1 MSKSNRRSIAIY
13 HLLSILGLGLLL
25 GLKHALDADHV
36 VAVSTITSQTKS
48 LKKAARIGAF
58 WGLGHTTTLLVAGV
72 IVLTFGLTIPRRI
85 GLGFEFAVG
94 IMLVVLGVRVLLRIR
109 KDKIHVHRHEHD
121 GDTHTHLHAHASTPT
136 HSHNH
141 MSFAVGM
148 VHGLAGSAALMLLV
162 LATVRSLPLGILYIG
177 IFGIGTMVGMAVVTA
192 LISLPFLAA
201 ARMRRLQTG
210 LTCAAGLASII
221 LGCTTMFE
229 IGMVQKLFP

>member
-1 MSKSNRRSIAIY
+1 MPSAFP

-58 WGLGHTTTLLVAGV
+58 WGLGHTTTLLVTGI
-72 IVLTFGLTIPRRI
+72 IVLALGLTIPERL
-85 GLGFEFAVG
+85 GLGLEFVVG
-94 IMLVVLGVRVLLRIR
+94 LMLVVLGARVLMRIR
-109 KDKIHVHRHEHD
+109 KDRLHIHKHNHD
-121 GDTHTHLHAHASTPT
+121 ETTHAHLHAHADNPT
-136 HSHNH
+136 HEHAH

-162 LATVRSLPLGILYIG
+162 LATVRSLPLGILYIL
-177 IFGIGTMVGMAVVTA
+177 IFGLGTMIGMAVVTM

-201 ARMRRLQTG
+201 GRIQRVHSG
-210 LTCAAGLASII
+210 LTLAAGLASIA
-221 LGCTTMFE
+221 LGCVTMWE
-229 IGMVQKLFP
+229 IGMVQGLFDSLS

>member
-1 MSKSNRRSIAIY
+1 ML

-58 WGLGHTTTLLVAGV
+58 WGLGHTTTLLAAGT
-72 IVLTFGLTIPRRI
+72 IVLALGVTIPRRI
-85 GLGFEFAVG
+85 GLGFEFIVG
-94 IMLVVLGVRVLLRIR
+94 IMLVVLGVRVLVRMKRDRLHI
-109 KDKIHVHRHEHD
+109 HRHEHG

-136 HSHNH
+136 HQHSH

-162 LATVRSLPLGILYIG
+162 LATVRSLPLGILYIL
-177 IFGIGTMVGMAVVTA
+177 IFGVGTMVGMAVVTA
-192 LISLPFLAA
+192 LISLPFIAA
-201 ARMRRLQTG
+201 GRMQRMHTG
-210 LTCAAGLASII
+210 LTLAAGLASIAI
-221 LGCTTMFE
+221 GCLTMAE
-229 IGMVQKLFP
+229 IGMVQGLFA